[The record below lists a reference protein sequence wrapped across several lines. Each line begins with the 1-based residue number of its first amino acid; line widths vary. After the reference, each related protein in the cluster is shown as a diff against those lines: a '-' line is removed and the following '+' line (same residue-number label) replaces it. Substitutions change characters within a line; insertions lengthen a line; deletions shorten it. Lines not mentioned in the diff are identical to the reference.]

1 MYSNALTHLV
11 HALVLSP
18 QTRIIVPSAL
28 LYVFPQTL
36 RISFETSFVQHSH
49 YYTLGDVSICSHRP
63 LIHLNAPASFDSTD
77 CFYLCRDSPF
87 YVAISPCINPHNPGI
102 LHNSPG
108 PKVEFRDKLL
118 LTAFGSD
125 LLKYT

>member
-1 MYSNALTHLV
+1 M
-11 HALVLSP
+11 
-18 QTRIIVPSAL
+18 
-28 LYVFPQTL
+28 
-36 RISFETSFVQHSH
+36 QHSH

-87 YVAISPCINPHNPGI
+87 YVAITPCINPHNPGI

-108 PKVEFRDKLL
+108 PKVEFRNKLL
-118 LTAFGSD
+118 LTASGSD
-125 LLKYT
+125 FIEV